1 MPSISII
8 SKLKSKVKHQGEVAV
23 CKLKVDTADAFGMPV
38 HDTTPLVDLK
48 AEASELFKSGDSKGA
63 KRVYTRALA
72 HSNLEP
78 HEKAV
83 LLCNRAAADMKL
95 RRCVMISYEDQIIDG
110 S

>member
-1 MPSISII
+1 MPSISLI

-23 CKLKVDTADAFGMPV
+23 CKIKVDTADALGV
-38 HDTTPLVDLK
+38 TVRDTTPLASLK

-72 HSNLEP
+72 HTDLDP

-83 LLCNRAAADMKL
+83 LYCNRAAAEMKL
-95 RRCVMISYEDQIIDG
+95 RRCVHGSRFQI
-110 S
+110 